1 MFARFGLA
9 GLEQYRCGIDIR
21 QQIVD
26 FWIAANA
33 LLTLFLQFLVEQKN
47 SMRHSGE
54 GIIQVLQNQ
63 LYMAEQEAAD
73 AVARCIAENPPALL
87 QAVITPHNV
96 GGWSGQHK
104 KRPEG
109 GGAPCPP
116 EFLLNREKRRTGDA
130 NGPSR
135 VHPSEQQK
143 QAQSQQPSQQEESN
157 GENATGAVNGKD
169 VGSRSTTT
177 TIE

>member
-1 MFARFGLA
+1 
-9 GLEQYRCGIDIR
+9 
-21 QQIVD
+21 
-26 FWIAANA
+26 
-33 LLTLFLQFLVEQKN
+33 VEQKN

-96 GGWSGQHK
+96 GGWSGQQK

-116 EFLLNREKRRTGDA
+116 EFLLNRDKRRTGDA

-135 VHPSEQQK
+135 VHPSEQQQQQK
-143 QAQSQQPSQQEESN
+143 QTQSSQAQHNVDSR
-157 GENATGAVNGKD
+157 GENVTGTTTKEEEE
-169 VGSRSTTT
+169 VGIFDSSTTT
-177 TIE
+177 AE

>member
-1 MFARFGLA
+1 
-9 GLEQYRCGIDIR
+9 
-21 QQIVD
+21 
-26 FWIAANA
+26 
-33 LLTLFLQFLVEQKN
+33 VEQKN

-96 GGWSGQHK
+96 GGWSGQQK

-116 EFLLNREKRRTGDA
+116 EFLLNRDKRRTGDA

-135 VHPSEQQK
+135 VHPSEQQQK
-143 QAQSQQPSQQEESN
+143 QTQSSQAQQEVCSMGGN
-157 GENATGAVNGKD
+157 VTGTTTKED
-169 VGSRSTTT
+169 EEVGILASSTTT
-177 TIE
+177 TE